1 MAIFF
6 TEDDVTSLLSMD
18 DALEV
23 VEDAFRQLGE
33 GNAINHPRSRVQLPG
48 ATLHVM
54 SAGSKVWG
62 MLGLKA
68 YTTTRSGARFLFHL
82 YGMDGKLLAVM
93 EADKLGQVRTGA
105 ASGVATRYL
114 AREDAATVG
123 LYGTGWQARS
133 QLEALARTRRLSG
146 AVVFGRDGV
155 RRIRFCQEMSESL
168 RLDVRPASTPEQVS
182 EESDIL
188 ITATNSKEPVL
199 QGKWLRP
206 GQHVNAIGANVATR
220 QEIDRYVVQK
230 AARVVTDSKDQA
242 LVECGDLIA
251 PIAAGDLDWDDVV
264 ELGEIVSGKLVGRE
278 RPTDITLFE
287 SQGLAIEDVAV
298 GRRVYELGRARG
310 MGAPLP
316 L

>member
-1 MAIFF
+1 
-6 TEDDVTSLLSMD
+6 
-18 DALEV
+18 
-23 VEDAFRQLGE
+23 
-33 GNAINHPRSRVQLPG
+33 
-48 ATLHVM
+48 M
-54 SAGSKVWG
+54 SAGSKVWE
-62 MLGLKA
+62 MFGLKA
-68 YTTTRSGARFLFHL
+68 YTTTHGGARFHFHL
-82 YGMDGKLLAVM
+82 YGIDGKLLAVM

-133 QLEALARTRRLSG
+133 QLEAMARSRRLRR
-146 AVVFGRDGV
+146 AVVFGRDSA
-155 RRIRFCQEMSESL
+155 RRARFCREMSESL

-199 QGKWLRP
+199 RGEWLRP

-220 QEIDRYVVQK
+220 REIDSQVVQK
-230 AARVVTDSKDQA
+230 AARVVTDSKEQA
-242 LVECGDLIA
+242 VLECGDLIA

-264 ELGEIVSGKLVGRE
+264 ELGDIVSGKVAGRE
-278 RPTDITLFE
+278 RATDTTLFE

-298 GRRVYELGRARG
+298 GRKVYELGRARG
-310 MGAPLP
+310 LGAPLP
-316 L
+316 F